1 MSEGDC
7 RHCRK
12 WGRCPGKE
20 WYSFADIRFCVQQV
34 FWLLKWAWVLRQG
47 RWPAPETVVESG
59 VRGKMS
65 AGAPFAKAILII
77 AELDQRLAR
86 TGLRG
91 ELLVEQCINREKM
104 DYLSDN
110 AKDALYYVSGWSR
123 NPRSFAQWLADR
135 KYWRKPDKNIV
146 KTGA

>member
-1 MSEGDC
+1 MIAEA
-7 RHCRK
+7 R
-12 WGRCPGKE
+12 
-20 WYSFADIRFCVQQV
+20 FAR
-34 FWLLKWAWVLRQG
+34 AVL
-47 RWPAPETVVESG
+47 V
-59 VRGKMS
+59 
-65 AGAPFAKAILII
+65 I
-77 AELDQRLAR
+77 AELDKRLVR

-91 ELLVEQCINREKM
+91 ELLAEQCINRERM